1 MVDGSD
7 TGATVTLIDPVT
19 AELSISVPDFSFT
32 ETLREI
38 APEKSFGGEIARF
51 VRLASAKV

>member
-19 AELSISVPDFSFT
+19 AELSISVPDFSF
-32 ETLREI
+32 
-38 APEKSFGGEIARF
+38 
-51 VRLASAKV
+51 